1 MMGIMIK
8 AIVFD
13 YGNVIS
19 EPQDT
24 TCYSRM
30 SSLSGLPVPTLMTSF
45 WKYRPEYDRGT
56 IRGIEMYRRILAD
69 NGMHG
74 DDAFL
79 DGLASRLL
87 EEDLGSWFHVSRQV
101 TEWGLGLQKSGYTL
115 GILSNMPFDFLERYA
130 EEIELFAKAD
140 VPVFS
145 CDVDLIKP
153 ERAIY
158 ETLISKLGCKPEE
171 IAFFDDLE
179 VNIAGARDAGI
190 HAFLFTGLEQ
200 AKKDF
205 QSLVAAASF

>member
-1 MMGIMIK
+1 MIK

-19 EPQDT
+19 EPQDV

-30 SSLSGLPVPTLMTSF
+30 AAMSGLSEETLKKAF
-45 WKYRPEYDRGT
+45 WKYRPEYDRGS
-56 IRGIEMYRRILAD
+56 IRGMEMYRRVLAD
-69 NGMHG
+69 HG
-74 DDAFL
+74 IAGDRTAIDS
-79 DGLASRLL
+79 LAARLL
-87 EEDLGSWFHVSRQV
+87 DEDLGSWFHVSRPV
-101 TEWGLGLQKSGYTL
+101 TEWGLNLQKAGYTL
-115 GILSNMPFDFLERYA
+115 GILSNMPFDFLDRYA
-130 EEIELFAKAD
+130 DKIELFAKAD

-158 ETLISKLGCKPEE
+158 ETLVSKLGCKSEE
-171 IAFFDDLE
+171 IVFFDDLE

-190 HAFLFTGLEQ
+190 NAFLFTDLER

-205 QSLVAAASF
+205 QSLVAGS

>member
-1 MMGIMIK
+1 MGYDGAMIK

-30 SSLSGLPVPTLMTSF
+30 ASLSGIPVPTLMTSF

-56 IRGIEMYRRILAD
+56 IRGIEMYRRILRDSGIAD
-69 NGMHG
+69 SV
-74 DDAFL
+74 D
-79 DGLASRLL
+79 LAARLL
-87 EEDLGSWFHVSRQV
+87 DEDLGSWFHVSRPV
-101 TEWGLGLQKSGYTL
+101 TEWGLSMQKSGYTL
-115 GILSNMPFDFLERYA
+115 GILSNMPFDFLDRYA
-130 EEIELFAKAD
+130 DRIELFAKAD

-145 CDVDLIKP
+145 CDVVLIKP

-158 ETLISKLGCKPEE
+158 ETLISRIGCKPEE

-179 VNIAGARDAGI
+179 ANIAGARDAGI

-205 QSLVAAASF
+205 QSLVASAS

>member
-1 MMGIMIK
+1 MIK

-19 EPQDT
+19 EPQDV

-30 SSLSGLPVPTLMTSF
+30 SALSGLSEEKLKKAF

-56 IRGIEMYRRILAD
+56 IHGIEMYRRILRDA
-69 NGMHG
+69 GMP
-74 DDAFL
+74 DSVD
-79 DGLASRLL
+79 LAARLL
-87 EEDLGSWFHVSRQV
+87 DEDLASWFHVSAPV
-101 TEWGLGLQKSGYTL
+101 TEWGLSMQNSGYTL
-115 GILSNMPFDFLERYA
+115 GILSNMPFDFLDRYA
-130 EEIELFAKAD
+130 DKIELFAKAD

-145 CDVDLIKP
+145 CVVDQIKP
-153 ERAIY
+153 EREIY
-158 ETLISKLGCKPEE
+158 QTLISQLGCKPDE

-190 HAFLFTGLEQ
+190 HAFLFTDLER

-205 QSLVAAASF
+205 QSLVTGS

>member
-1 MMGIMIK
+1 MIK

-19 EPQDT
+19 EPQDV

-30 SSLSGLPVPTLMTSF
+30 AALSGLSEETLKEAF
-45 WKYRPEYDRGT
+45 WKYRPEYDRGS
-56 IRGIEMYRRILAD
+56 IRGIEMYRRILRD
-69 NGMHG
+69 S
-74 DDAFL
+74 
-79 DGLASRLL
+79 GLADSVDLAARLL
-87 EEDLGSWFHVSRQV
+87 DEDLGSWFHVSRQV

-130 EEIELFAKAD
+130 KRIEMFAKAD

-158 ETLISKLGCKPEE
+158 ETLIGKLGCKPDE
-171 IAFFDDLE
+171 IAFFDDIE
-179 VNIAGARDAGI
+179 VNVAGAREAGI
-190 HAFLFTGLEQ
+190 HAFLFTDLER

-205 QSLVAAASF
+205 QSLVAAS